1 MDASDNT
8 PICAYNLSTFQI
20 PDSSIVP
27 GFALLSDYTTIS
39 NTTSSTNATSTNAT
53 CSTKNDSNS
62 DHHTVVGV
70 GVGVGVSLGLI
81 ALASIAW
88 ALWER
93 QKLNRYKTET
103 LAGAKASSPYS
114 DAAPQQQAYNMTS
127 MDTGAY
133 GQQAPT
139 YNHHNNNQY
148 NSTLLSEMGTRG
160 PVELDSRK

>member
-1 MDASDNT
+1 MEASDST

-27 GFALLSDYTTIS
+27 GYALLSDYTTVS
-39 NTTSSTNATSTNAT
+39 SDTSSTNATSTNAT
-53 CSTKNDSNS
+53 CSTASNSNS
-62 DHHTVVGV
+62 DHHTIVGV

-93 QKLNRYKTET
+93 RKLNRYKTET
-103 LAGAKASSPYS
+103 IAGAKASSPYS
-114 DAAPQQQAYNMTS
+114 DASPQQQAYNMAP
-127 MDTGAY
+127 MDPGTY
-133 GQQAPT
+133 GQPAQT
-139 YNHHNNNQY
+139 YNHNNTQY
-148 NSTLLSEMGTRG
+148 NSALLSEMETRG